1 MESGVGYAVAGVGDV
16 NADGIDDLVVG
27 APDAS
32 PGEMENGTCN
42 TAAGMAAAVYTKN
55 NPLVRL
61 PGTNARIILTLTSF
75 VVVSLILAYLKE
87 KSSDCA
93 VYDGIDILA

>member
-1 MESGVGYAVAGVGDV
+1 MKNWHQIGH
-16 NADGIDDLVVG
+16 
-27 APDAS
+27 PDAANARYAFPDNFC